1 MISGAATRFDFGR
14 FLAAVGAALVLVF
27 GTVGCAGQAQY
38 SPTGPVPV
46 EVLGVVI
53 LPSTHPATGGQ
64 VGGLSGLAYDPV
76 AQSWLVVSDRQP
88 IPIAFTLRTSF
99 DPRPESEGRAWVAG
113 RFEAWLGREWS
124 VPPVATDAEAVAV
137 RRTASDVHERVWA
150 YEREPAVV
158 VEDMRTGSV
167 RQLKVPDEILNHYR
181 FNRAFE
187 SVAIV
192 PDRLG
197 DEIWAGMESPLTID
211 GPESTSDQGGI
222 SRVLIYRA
230 DSGELLRTV
239 GYQSDPLPEG
249 WQATEASGMEM
260 NTLVELTGFPDSGP
274 GDPKFLLALERAFV
288 AGVGNRGRV
297 YMLDGSTRSVEGF
310 PYPVL
315 EKHLAFDFAD
325 LDLSRW
331 GVRNIDNV
339 EGMAIGPEIA
349 DRRGG
354 RLVLVVVDDNFGR
367 SGQIQYV
374 YALRMQLPR

>member
-1 MISGAATRFDFGR
+1 
-14 FLAAVGAALVLVF
+14 
-27 GTVGCAGQAQY
+27 
-38 SPTGPVPV
+38 
-46 EVLGVVI
+46 
-53 LPSTHPATGGQ
+53 
-64 VGGLSGLAYDPV
+64 

-88 IPIAFTLRTSF
+88 IPIAYTLRTSF
-99 DPRPESEGRAWVAG
+99 DPRPESEGKAWVAG
-113 RFEAWLGREWS
+113 RFEAWLGREWP

-137 RRTASDVHERVWA
+137 RRTALDVHERVWA

-167 RQLKVPDEILNHYR
+167 RSLKVPDEILNHYR

-192 PDRLG
+192 PDRMG

-211 GPESTSDQGGI
+211 GPESTSDHGGI

-239 GYQSDPLPEG
+239 GYQADLLPED
-249 WQATEASGMEM
+249 WQATKASGLEM

-274 GDPKFLLALERAFV
+274 DDPKFLLALERAFV
-288 AGVGNRGRV
+288 SGVGNRGRV

-331 GVRNIDNV
+331 GVRNIDNI
-339 EGMAIGPEIA
+339 EGMAIGPQIA

-374 YALRMQLPR
+374 YALRVQLPR